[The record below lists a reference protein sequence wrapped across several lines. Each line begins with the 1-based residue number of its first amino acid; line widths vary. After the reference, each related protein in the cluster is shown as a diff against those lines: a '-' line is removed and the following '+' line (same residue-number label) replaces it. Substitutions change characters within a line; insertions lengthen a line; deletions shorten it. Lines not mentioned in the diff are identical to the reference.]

1 MREYPAPPA
10 RLDRLRRG
18 VPVRQASACFATHT
32 ARLDRAFR
40 RSPLETISPRP
51 SRGETATPLGLAR
64 RGPVVPRRRP
74 LRTQWRWP
82 LALLALLLVAAFGT
96 AAIGGPSPAVAKP
109 KHPQLHSQG
118 QPLHFELNPTQDAFV
133 AQNGCMPGGT
143 IDVTVRLATD
153 QVGSDS
159 FAIQGRN
166 LVPNQEYTIFL
177 LQSAVKP
184 VGAAQYIGDLSTNA
198 AGNGQTTLQLIVEEA
213 FASANGDPATVIPL
227 DRIGVWF
234 ADPAADDGC
243 AVPSPTATTI
253 FDGDGEAGI
262 QAFNSANAG
271 PLP

>member
-51 SRGETATPLGLAR
+51 SRGETETPLGLAR

-74 LRTQWRWP
+74 VRTQWRWP

-109 KHPQLHSQG
+109 KHPSLHSQG
-118 QPLHFELNPTQDAFV
+118 QPLHFALNPTNAALV
-133 AQNGCMPGGT
+133 AETGCMPGGA

-159 FAIQGRN
+159 LAIQGRN

-177 LQSAVKP
+177 LQTASP
-184 VGAAQYIGDLSTNA
+184 PTVGAAS
-198 AGNGQTTLQLIVEEA
+198 
-213 FASANGDPATVIPL
+213 SC
-227 DRIGVWF
+227 R
-234 ADPAADDGC
+234 
-243 AVPSPTATTI
+243 
-253 FDGDGEAGI
+253 
-262 QAFNSANAG
+262 
-271 PLP
+271 